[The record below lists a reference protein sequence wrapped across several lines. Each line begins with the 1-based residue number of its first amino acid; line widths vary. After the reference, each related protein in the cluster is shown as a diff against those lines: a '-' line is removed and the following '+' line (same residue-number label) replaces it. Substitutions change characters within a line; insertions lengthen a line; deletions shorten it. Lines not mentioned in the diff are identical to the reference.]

1 MRDLYRNRS
10 AVAHGGEKE
19 ISEDD
24 VMHARLS
31 LLVAIRKFLTDKSL
45 CAIATISDLQA
56 LVKDIKFGKKQQ
68 KVLAK

>member
-1 MRDLYRNRS
+1 
-10 AVAHGGEKE
+10 
-19 ISEDD
+19 
-24 VMHARLS
+24 MHARLS